1 MKKSLSWCSEEK
13 SLERNK
19 DEEENNMIEELKEL
33 SHSDLTKKEDTNM
46 ATIVDESYDAAWLY
60 GFLLQDGF
68 IENENVTDLLYMG
81 HSYIRHLI
89 RTKEFDMEYDD
100 ANRNSLSSVR
110 DRVVRIKDI
119 ILYSRKLEDERRW
132 VLEETM
138 GNSKHA
144 LMTYFGGAFVIELA
158 ALFLGIF
165 HAELEEKRN
174 KLLMA
179 ENGLPE
185 NASIESLFVRFVCGL
200 RENYN
205 LIEHLYYTDFTRI
218 LKIIMIAEAEDDK

>member
-1 MKKSLSWCSEEK
+1 
-13 SLERNK
+13 
-19 DEEENNMIEELKEL
+19 MIEELEEL
-33 SHSDLTKKEDTNM
+33 SHSDLTKKEDINM
-46 ATIVDESYDAAWLY
+46 ATVVNESYDAAWLY
-60 GFLLQDGF
+60 GFLLQEGF